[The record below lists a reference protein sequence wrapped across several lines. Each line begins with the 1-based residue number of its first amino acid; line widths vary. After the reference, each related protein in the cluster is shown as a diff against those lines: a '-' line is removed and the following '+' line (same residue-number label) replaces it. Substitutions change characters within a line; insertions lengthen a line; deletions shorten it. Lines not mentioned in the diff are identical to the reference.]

1 MAQSHSVSPR
11 RMTDAFGDVAV
22 LRSEV
27 LRMHQEKADSERRRQ
42 EADLRCAAVQRRT
55 EAELD
60 AARRER
66 QTLQAESQALRIA
79 LEAASGQLREHGAAA
94 AAAASVQ
101 RADHASILREELTA
115 ARAQAAVAFEQR
127 DRELRVA
134 QGALE
139 HARQEL
145 LTAQSAREAQ
155 EAIHQ
160 KEMAALRYELDRVL
174 RRGEEAAE
182 EHRRVAAELRQEL
195 RESKNAAEQAAAL
208 RAIAEGAASER
219 QGDAAELRKALEHSV
234 AAADA
239 WREDAAAARR
249 AQQAAEAASLAR
261 EEACEARADSECTRV
276 GQRCDALEQR
286 LAEAEAERTSEAAAA
301 RQAAAQVLE
310 AEQRCARVEHASAED
325 HGAALRRLSESEQAS
340 ARLLAERD
348 AALAELRDKVAGLE
362 RDLRKQEAAAV
373 AEQDAAAARAREE
386 HAKANTQRVA
396 NELRKSLRAEQQK
409 RERTVAALEQRLG
422 LQAQSEADTLER
434 SRRDQEASA
443 RRIQEAEARCRE
455 AEGRIGTLQQQHQD
469 ALKDLRKVQERKA
482 RRDEAR
488 IAKEDRRPPP
498 LGTPTTSF
506 EVSLEVGSDST
517 EDPEAE
523 RAARRRTLPQRWRQ
537 GRQRSVSFG
546 GESRLAGSDAGTRT
560 PPRSPGRSP
569 RLLAP
574 MSPGAASAVSGF
586 SEGALSMMCAAA
598 EERVKELEGAISQAN
613 EQQKEAA
620 EALNAEAAAARR
632 ARVEAERVSQ
642 DLRRRAD
649 DMQSAIESTTASLG
663 RQASRQAESL
673 AGTMRLVIG
682 EIRDEAQKREADL
695 QQREEAAQ
703 KELSRVQQPCS
714 IVSVTDLEDA
724 VGAVRRVIEAAKP
737 VARRAAAAEAE
748 REALAEAQIAVRR
761 RPVAESERLN
771 RVCRE
776 LEEAA
781 RRGLLMAAAAGAAAA
796 LNSRLY
802 AQLSQARSDH
812 QGRCSVLQ
820 DSLQAA
826 VTDAEQQRRRADHA
840 EGGAS
845 ESVSRVA
852 WLQAQGEV
860 DRIAA
865 LRASAERQR
874 LHGALSHAQR
884 QAHWAATAA
893 AAERSRTS

>member
-1 MAQSHSVSPR
+1 MPSRTSGRCR
-11 RMTDAFGDVAV
+11 RGRRGATRPA
-22 LRSEV
+22 S
-27 LRMHQEKADSERRRQ
+27 RRRIG
-42 EADLRCAAVQRRT
+42 
-55 EAELD
+55 
-60 AARRER
+60 ARRR
-66 QTLQAESQALRIA
+66 
-79 LEAASGQLREHGAAA
+79 
-94 AAAASVQ
+94 
-101 RADHASILREELTA
+101 
-115 ARAQAAVAFEQR
+115 
-127 DRELRVA
+127 
-134 QGALE
+134 
-139 HARQEL
+139 
-145 LTAQSAREAQ
+145 
-155 EAIHQ
+155 
-160 KEMAALRYELDRVL
+160 
-174 RRGEEAAE
+174 
-182 EHRRVAAELRQEL
+182 
-195 RESKNAAEQAAAL
+195 
-208 RAIAEGAASER
+208 
-219 QGDAAELRKALEHSV
+219 
-234 AAADA
+234 
-239 WREDAAAARR
+239 
-249 AQQAAEAASLAR
+249 
-261 EEACEARADSECTRV
+261 
-276 GQRCDALEQR
+276 
-286 LAEAEAERTSEAAAA
+286 
-301 RQAAAQVLE
+301 
-310 AEQRCARVEHASAED
+310 
-325 HGAALRRLSESEQAS
+325 
-340 ARLLAERD
+340 
-348 AALAELRDKVAGLE
+348 
-362 RDLRKQEAAAV
+362 
-373 AEQDAAAARAREE
+373 
-386 HAKANTQRVA
+386 
-396 NELRKSLRAEQQK
+396 
-409 RERTVAALEQRLG
+409 
-422 LQAQSEADTLER
+422 
-434 SRRDQEASA
+434 SA
-443 RRIQEAEARCRE
+443 RRPPASRCRWRL
-455 AEGRIGTLQQQHQD
+455 ALTPLKIRRRRGRRGGGLYPNAGGKEGS
-469 ALKDLRKVQERKA
+469 AA
-482 RRDEAR
+482 SAS
-488 IAKEDRRPPP
+488 A
-498 LGTPTTSF
+498 
-506 EVSLEVGSDST
+506 GSPGWRAAT
-517 EDPEAE
+517 QAPAHR
-523 RAARRRTLPQRWRQ
+523 RAARGALPACWLRCR
-537 GRQRSVSFG
+537 
-546 GESRLAGSDAGTRT
+546 
-560 PPRSPGRSP
+560 P
-569 RLLAP
+569 
-574 MSPGAASAVSGF
+574 ASAVSGF

-893 AAERSRTS
+893 AAERSRTSGALLGQRAMLTDWAHRVIADAPPNRGAHV